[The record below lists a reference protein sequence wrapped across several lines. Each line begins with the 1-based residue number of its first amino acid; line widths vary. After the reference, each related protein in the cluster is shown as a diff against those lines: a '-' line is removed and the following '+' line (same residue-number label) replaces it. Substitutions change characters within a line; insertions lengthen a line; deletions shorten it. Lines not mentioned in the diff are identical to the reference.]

1 MFDPWERRPPLSPAA
16 RRFEWIAGIIL
27 ALLLLLGYWV
37 VSNIR
42 FPGEYEPPVV
52 LDPAVEVLR
61 GNLDSAVACL
71 ESRPSDLLSADGSA
85 LLGEAM
91 SSCVGTDFMDRDDG
105 TIATLRVADHA
116 NGTLAVS
123 SRATE
128 DGLVLAFVT
137 RGWGALSTPGS
148 QSQVILGTCWQVT
161 VERSSNTL
169 TNPAQAA
176 CKELVLMRV
185 DVDQKV
191 PVKDVLGD
199 VAPGGHA

>member
-1 MFDPWERRPPLSPAA
+1 LSPAA
-16 RRFEWIAGIIL
+16 RQFEWIAGTAL

-37 VSNIR
+37 VSHIR

-61 GNLDSAVACL
+61 GNLASAVACL
-71 ESRPSDLLSADGSA
+71 QSRPSDLLSANGSA
-85 LLGEAM
+85 VLGEAM
-91 SSCVGTDFMDRDDG
+91 SSCVGTDFLDRDDG

-123 SRATE
+123 SRTTE

-137 RGWGALSTPGS
+137 RGWGAPSTPGKE
-148 QSQVILGTCWQVT
+148 SQVILGTCWQVT

-169 TNPAQAA
+169 TIPAQAA

-185 DVDQKV
+185 DVDDEV
-191 PVKDVLGD
+191 PVEDLLGD
-199 VAPGGHA
+199 AAPGGRA